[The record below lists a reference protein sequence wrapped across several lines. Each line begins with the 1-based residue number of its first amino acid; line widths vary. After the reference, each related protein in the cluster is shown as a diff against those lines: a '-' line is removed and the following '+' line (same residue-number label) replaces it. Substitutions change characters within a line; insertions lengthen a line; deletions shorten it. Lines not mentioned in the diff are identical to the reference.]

1 MSIYPLHFSTNRALH
16 CIRSVMKVVLGLTLV
31 TLPINSYCTTL
42 TEDDIK
48 KIAAQSSVQMKGV
61 EMGLGV
67 TGRQVISMGRNLVF
81 QYDVPDDWQP
91 HPNARRDIIS
101 NSKKTGSAE
110 RWFNEKIDIS
120 FVYFKKNSA
129 PVMIRIES
137 GEYSSINF
145 DLGEYISIKN
155 HPKSKSI
162 NFKIQPPKDWLV
174 EEGNGPNTVTKFTYK
189 GNTFSV
195 MTKEA
200 PTFFSKSEARQ
211 EFSDFDGIF
220 SDDLLGECGRLSGR
234 MISNSLVTIGSY
246 PAVEAEYVC
255 LQEIAGVKFEL
266 FTVSWII
273 FFEDKV
279 VMLMGMGGNE
289 VEFQELK
296 KLYSL
301 VAVTSSFPERFN

>member
-1 MSIYPLHFSTNRALH
+1 MQSLRHSTQQIAYSAFYML
-16 CIRSVMKVVLGLTLV
+16 SLVFTVVLFVSTYSHGSTVSDEKLKDIAREASIQMAGVDIGNGIVGRRVTAIGRTL
-31 TLPINSYCTTL
+31 
-42 TEDDIK
+42 
-48 KIAAQSSVQMKGV
+48 M
-61 EMGLGV
+61 
-67 TGRQVISMGRNLVF
+67 F
-81 QYDVPDDWQP
+81 QYDVVEDWQP
-91 HPNARRDIIS
+91 FDGARNALIS
-101 NSKKTGSAE
+101 ALKESGRGDFYFKQSVNLKY
-110 RWFNEKIDIS
+110 
-120 FVYFKKNSA
+120 VYFKKESA
-129 PVMIRIES
+129 PITVT
-137 GEYSSINF
+137 INPQEF
-145 DLGEYISIKN
+145 SPVTFELSDYISIRG
-155 HPKSKSI
+155 HPKSKGI

-200 PTFFSKSEARQ
+200 PTFFSKSEARK
-211 EFSDFDGIF
+211 EFSDFDGLF

-234 MISNSLVTIGSY
+234 MISNSLVTIASY

-266 FTVSWII
+266 FTVSWMI

>member
-1 MSIYPLHFSTNRALH
+1 
-16 CIRSVMKVVLGLTLV
+16 
-31 TLPINSYCTTL
+31 
-42 TEDDIK
+42 
-48 KIAAQSSVQMKGV
+48 
-61 EMGLGV
+61 
-67 TGRQVISMGRNLVF
+67 
-81 QYDVPDDWQP
+81 
-91 HPNARRDIIS
+91 
-101 NSKKTGSAE
+101 
-110 RWFNEKIDIS
+110 
-120 FVYFKKNSA
+120 
-129 PVMIRIES
+129 
-137 GEYSSINF
+137 
-145 DLGEYISIKN
+145 
-155 HPKSKSI
+155 
-162 NFKIQPPKDWLV
+162 
-174 EEGNGPNTVTKFTYK
+174 
-189 GNTFSV
+189 

-200 PTFFSKSEARQ
+200 PTFFSKSEARN
-211 EFSDFDGIF
+211 EFSDFDGLF